1 VTLNTTNDE
10 KPIVAFNQYQNFKL
24 MKQIIHTQDAPA
36 PIGPYNQ
43 AVRMGNTVYT
53 SGQIAIDP
61 KTGALVGGSI
71 SEETHQVMRNM
82 QAVLKAAGLN
92 FAQVLKSTIFITD
105 MDDFGTINEVY
116 GSYFDADTAPARE
129 TVQVARLPKNV
140 RVEISMIAAD

>member
-1 VTLNTTNDE
+1 
-10 KPIVAFNQYQNFKL
+10 
-24 MKQIIHTQDAPA
+24 MKQIIHTEDAPA

-61 KTGALVGGSI
+61 NTGLLIEGSI

-82 QAVLKAAGLN
+82 QAVLNATGLN
-92 FAQVLKSTIFITD
+92 FSQVLKSTIFITN
-105 MDDFGTINEVY
+105 MDDFGVINEVY
-116 GSYFDADTAPARE
+116 GSYFDSDTAPARE

>member
-1 VTLNTTNDE
+1 
-10 KPIVAFNQYQNFKL
+10 
-24 MKQIIHTQDAPA
+24 MKQIIHTEDAPA

-61 KTGALVGGSI
+61 NTGLLIEGSI

-82 QAVLKAAGLN
+82 QAVLNAAGLN
-92 FAQVLKSTIFITD
+92 FSQVLKSTIFITN
-105 MDDFGTINEVY
+105 MDDFGVINEVY
-116 GSYFDADTAPARE
+116 GSYFDSDTAPARE

>member
-1 VTLNTTNDE
+1 
-10 KPIVAFNQYQNFKL
+10 
-24 MKQIIHTQDAPA
+24 MKQIIHTEDAPA

-61 KTGALVGGSI
+61 NTGLLIEGSI

-82 QAVLKAAGLN
+82 QAVLNAAGLN
-92 FAQVLKSTIFITD
+92 FSQVLKSTIFITN
-105 MDDFGTINEVY
+105 MDDFGAINEVY
-116 GSYFDADTAPARE
+116 GSYFDSDTAPARE